1 MKDKSFAPLDDD
13 RPCHY
18 GVRNYSSGHSIP
30 QCTLARELMEK
41 VSKERK
47 MWGHLTQLLGFY
59 QTMEMSNPFF
69 TWSASIQ
76 LDFPG

>member
-47 MWGHLTQLLGFY
+47 M
-59 QTMEMSNPFF
+59 
-69 TWSASIQ
+69 
-76 LDFPG
+76 